1 MMTLVFDD
9 LRDDLLRKHDTNI
22 CKEFKSRLVVYA
34 LKVVHVLNQLK
45 GATDVCFW
53 FGLRDLVRFL
63 HKSIRVGYIKDIDKE
78 LLERSIDLIY
88 TVEDKS
94 NNMVVMVLTHIVDIT
109 EESQAK
115 IKMDKM
121 IFITIEYMKLLD
133 LSFDSII
140 TKMNK
145 LLYSYKVDYSVCKN
159 ILNAQEDDF
168 KLTAS
173 NAIKAALEYSL
184 LDTKISWKYLCSFL
198 TCLYHFE
205 TSENHSELLVSFMQK
220 YQLFELYFTEKKN
233 RKFITLFLS
242 KSSQNVAS
250 MNALYKA
257 FKKEFLLAAEYLRE
271 EPLVLQLLC
280 HFCDSI
286 QVAFDLAKESVAQF
300 MLSVYNDV
308 WDLDI
313 FMALSLKFQKVKLFQ
328 VSGEDLIVYKKALL
342 RLRDA
347 MVTNAKEKMTLS
359 SFQNYIRQFA
369 AFFSNLPEKSANFLD
384 IYGFLMTLSSFQN
397 YIRQFAAFF
406 SNLPEK
412 PANFLDIYGFL
423 VMFDSIA
430 AFQLNDEAV
439 MATLSLLLQDNKVF
453 ELVLNQV
460 LTELRKEKYY
470 RNVNFN
476 ENVVSYTILKGYP
489 LKRDVPNSRK
499 KLLIHFIYGR
509 SSLNFNPQNEE
520 SWKREQVPQ
529 KDSVEI
535 SLESHDRCF
544 NMNRSL
550 LSNLSPVFHAML
562 EGHFSEASKSS
573 IKMTESP
580 IVLEYFCKFV
590 NTFYIPSSLESTD
603 FEAAEW
609 IKTVIKNTLQY
620 SEVNLSYL
628 AFDVFLPSYNFGEK
642 FMIPSFKKIS
652 SYGLWYMIHVID
664 GESEENLGFYLKLFF
679 AVYELE
685 RDDYLE
691 NTLLLV
697 ARLIIQDLVSM
708 AFRSNDESLLEDILD
723 IYDITLE
730 DFEAVYVYSIKK
742 HFSPQTTSISPIP
755 QSASQP
761 PSSSIS

>member
-1 MMTLVFDD
+1 M
-9 LRDDLLRKHDTNI
+9 
-22 CKEFKSRLVVYA
+22 
-34 LKVVHVLNQLK
+34 
-45 GATDVCFW
+45 
-53 FGLRDLVRFL
+53 
-63 HKSIRVGYIKDIDKE
+63 
-78 LLERSIDLIY
+78 
-88 TVEDKS
+88 
-94 NNMVVMVLTHIVDIT
+94 
-109 EESQAK
+109 
-115 IKMDKM
+115 
-121 IFITIEYMKLLD
+121 
-133 LSFDSII
+133 
-140 TKMNK
+140 
-145 LLYSYKVDYSVCKN
+145 
-159 ILNAQEDDF
+159 
-168 KLTAS
+168 
-173 NAIKAALEYSL
+173 
-184 LDTKISWKYLCSFL
+184 
-198 TCLYHFE
+198 
-205 TSENHSELLVSFMQK
+205 
-220 YQLFELYFTEKKN
+220 
-233 RKFITLFLS
+233 
-242 KSSQNVAS
+242 
-250 MNALYKA
+250 
-257 FKKEFLLAAEYLRE
+257 
-271 EPLVLQLLC
+271 
-280 HFCDSI
+280 
-286 QVAFDLAKESVAQF
+286 
-300 MLSVYNDV
+300 
-308 WDLDI
+308 
-313 FMALSLKFQKVKLFQ
+313 
-328 VSGEDLIVYKKALL
+328 VYKKALL

-359 SFQNYIRQFA
+359 TFQNHIRHFA

-384 IYGFLMTLSSFQN
+384 IYGFL
-397 YIRQFAAFF
+397 
-406 SNLPEK
+406 
-412 PANFLDIYGFL
+412 G
-423 VMFDSIA
+423 MFDSIS

-453 ELVLNQV
+453 ELVLNY
-460 LTELRKEKYY
+460 LLAEFRKDRYF
-470 RNVNFN
+470 RNVDFN
-476 ENVVSYTILKGYP
+476 QNVVSYTILKGYP

-509 SSLNFNPQNEE
+509 KSLNFNPQNEQ
-520 SWKREQVPQ
+520 SWKREQVSQ
-529 KDSVEI
+529 KDSVEV

-590 NTFYIPSSLESTD
+590 NTFYIPSSLESTE

-652 SYGLWYMIHVID
+652 SYGLWNMMHIID

-697 ARLIIQDLVSM
+697 ARLIIQELVSM
-708 AFRSNDESLLEDILD
+708 AFRSNDESLLEDILN
-723 IYDITLE
+723 IYDITSE

-742 HFSPQTTSISPIP
+742 HLSPQTTSISPIP
-755 QSASQP
+755 QSASQS